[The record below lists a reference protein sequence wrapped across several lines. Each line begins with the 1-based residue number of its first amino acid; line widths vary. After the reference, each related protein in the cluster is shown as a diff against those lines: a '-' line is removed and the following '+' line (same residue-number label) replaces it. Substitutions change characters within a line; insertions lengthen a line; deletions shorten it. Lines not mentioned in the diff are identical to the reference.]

1 MPSTMLKSFL
11 IPTCLLL
18 ATVAAEEDLP
28 EPRLVIIGQTGAGK
42 STLANVLLGE
52 SPDCTNC
59 TFAVCDDHNSCTKQ
73 TKYKVGTW
81 LGSGPTFTIV
91 DTPGFGDS
99 DNEDPE
105 LIDEM
110 MGALHS
116 VIKGANAMV
125 FLINGQDER
134 FDASMQQMIR
144 EMQALFG
151 EDFWLHTVIG
161 VSHWAFDANSVAQR
175 NFTGKT
181 EDKLMAEWN
190 ELLQSKFHI
199 TGELDGVFI
208 DSFSQQPWNLPDPLQ
223 QEAFQRETGK
233 LWTFLQEHDV
243 FPFRTIGDVLEENQ
257 DLKDEVKWLNDVITN
272 NITELTNQI
281 ASLSSHHTE
290 DVDLLAEDIES
301 VRNEISDVA
310 SPPIGTIMAWT
321 PIPNSGSDDALS
333 LPAGWVEC
341 DGELITEGIWE
352 GQHTPNINGEERF
365 LRGAHIENALD
376 VEEDEVGDQNSSS
389 AHTNLLSQFI
399 VFIDLSLTYKYAFQV
414 ISYSHTFEDYWF
426 HVGPCPSGWSQIGTS
441 SAGTCGSCN
450 NDPYCKRSQEITG
463 GGSETR
469 PKNMRV
475 VYIMRIK

>member
-1 MPSTMLKSFL
+1 MTGTKQRTSFL
-11 IPTCLLL
+11 LLCLLL
-18 ATVAAEEDLP
+18 ATVAAQEDLP

-181 EDKLMAEWN
+181 ENKLMAEWN

-199 TGELDGVFI
+199 RQG
-208 DSFSQQPWNLPDPLQ
+208 
-223 QEAFQRETGK
+223 
-233 LWTFLQEHDV
+233 
-243 FPFRTIGDVLEENQ
+243 
-257 DLKDEVKWLNDVITN
+257 
-272 NITELTNQI
+272 
-281 ASLSSHHTE
+281 SSMRLGFT
-290 DVDLLAEDIES
+290 AK
-301 VRNEISDVA
+301 VR
-310 SPPIGTIMAWT
+310 
-321 PIPNSGSDDALS
+321 
-333 LPAGWVEC
+333 
-341 DGELITEGIWE
+341 
-352 GQHTPNINGEERF
+352 
-365 LRGAHIENALD
+365 
-376 VEEDEVGDQNSSS
+376 
-389 AHTNLLSQFI
+389 
-399 VFIDLSLTYKYAFQV
+399 
-414 ISYSHTFEDYWF
+414 
-426 HVGPCPSGWSQIGTS
+426 
-441 SAGTCGSCN
+441 
-450 NDPYCKRSQEITG
+450 RS
-463 GGSETR
+463 
-469 PKNMRV
+469 
-475 VYIMRIK
+475 